1 MDFYRMVS
9 APARHQEA
17 YGIFGAT
24 LKTGSRG
31 FDLQERIE
39 RFPGYHFFRTFLDFY
54 AILGTRLGSPPPGAN
69 LPCGSNLVLL
79 RQLTLAAL

>member
-1 MDFYRMVS
+1 MFTKDLFVWIVTDFRDFYRMAY
-9 APARHQEA
+9 APATHQED

-39 RFPGYHFFRTFLDFY
+39 RFAGSRFFSHFFVNLCDFWY
-54 AILGTRLGSPPPGAN
+54 SAR
-69 LPCGSNLVLL
+69 
-79 RQLTLAAL
+79 